1 MHDGG
6 PTSDQNQPDGDER
19 WNVTLDD
26 DFVKAATIVEGARG
40 GSDGDAPQKRDWPR
54 NLALALAA
62 AALTFF
68 VFKVVQPAPDTT
80 DSRAGGTATATASV
94 AGAAAADR
102 PQIPLAQAFP
112 AEVSAGGAVY
122 TKVGTATMGSCTQPD
137 SVGPRLIAM
146 IKEGK
151 GCVGEQIALYKD
163 KQDDHFNLAIFT
175 MKDPK
180 DTVRLVTELTM
191 AFDDFEVGAQAP
203 PPASGL
209 RTLPQDSSMVQAFIG
224 NGRAMVAALGQ
235 WSDGRATDLQALED
249 RVSALQEAIGKNVFA
264 YESHRPA

>member
-1 MHDGG
+1 MHDGD
-6 PTSDQNQPDGDER
+6 PTSGQNQPDRDER
-19 WNVTLDD
+19 WNVPLDD
-26 DFVKAATIVEGARG
+26 DFVKAATIVEGPWRG
-40 GSDGDAPQKRDWPR
+40 SAGDASPKRVWPR

-62 AALTFF
+62 AALTFA

-80 DSRAGGTATATASV
+80 GTRSGGAATATASA
-94 AGAAAADR
+94 AGAAATDR

-112 AEVSAGGAVY
+112 ATVTAGGALY
-122 TKVGTATMGSCTQPD
+122 TKVGAATMSSCTRPD

-146 IKEGK
+146 IKESK

-163 KQDDHFNLAIFT
+163 KQNDQFNLAIFT

-209 RTLPQDSSMVQAFIG
+209 RTLPPDSTMVQAFIG
-224 NGRAMVAALGQ
+224 GGRAMVAALGQ

-264 YESHRPA
+264 YESHR